1 MAGRYVGSARMA
13 ADHLAAAR
21 ATLSVIARI
30 REEFTMHCTLIRRCC
45 LMALLVLGLGLCL
58 AGNVS
63 TASAAPLLQQGKKT
77 LFQRVVSHPGATLL
91 AEPKTDAAVVR
102 KNVVPFTVMYV
113 YDRKDGWIQVGASTT
128 QPEGWM
134 EAAKSTDWNQSLTL
148 LFTPRTGRDP
158 VLFFKTETGLNELCS
173 APDMEKRL
181 DGLEAQA
188 AALRQGSQPVP
199 ESLPIL
205 ASEPADAQ
213 GAVSEKRFYLMP
225 ILDMKDPFDG
235 VKFLRVASIDP
246 GNGNNKDGK
255 NGPPKTGIALVID
268 TTISMKPYI
277 DQSLN
282 VVRQIYDKIEKDHM
296 ADNVGFAVVA
306 FRNSTKAT
314 PGLEYTAQVVSDFAT
329 AKDRKSLE
337 EKLSKVQE
345 AKVSSHDFNEDS
357 LAGVY
362 KAIEGL
368 NWSDYSSRLILLIT
382 DAGPLKSGDKYA
394 SVSMGPSEVNDFAR
408 QKGIWITA
416 LHLKSPGGHANHAYA
431 EQSYRALSKL
441 SGNRSNYLVVA
452 APTPAKGAEQFAA
465 IAKTLASGMVDM
477 VKNTA
482 EGKIMT
488 KPKDE
493 KPQTD
498 SAEDQAANLAA
509 TLGYAMQLEY
519 LGKKHENAAPSVV
532 NSWIADMD
540 LNQLAKSRQTPCVD
554 VAVLLTKNQLNDLS
568 SQLKAIIDNAERT
581 KKTDARDFFQGVLS
595 ASTRMARDPNMP
607 TQGKNLAELGVLSE
621 FLDGLPYKSDVM
633 LLREEDWYR
642 MSVGEQTA
650 FINRLKSRLARY
662 EEYDRDRANWESFG
676 QSNPGDWVYR
686 VPLSMLP

>member
-1 MAGRYVGSARMA
+1 
-13 ADHLAAAR
+13 
-21 ATLSVIARI
+21 
-30 REEFTMHCTLIRRCC
+30 MHCMPLFRRCC
-45 LMALLVLGLGLCL
+45 LVALLVLGFGVCL
-58 AGNVS
+58 VGAVS
-63 TASAAPLLQQGKKT
+63 SASAAPLLQQGKKT
-77 LFQRVVSHPGATLL
+77 LFQRVVSHPGAALL
-91 AEPKTDAAVVR
+91 AEPKADGAVVR
-102 KNVVPFTVMYV
+102 KSVVPFTVLYV
-113 YDRKDGWIQVGASTT
+113 YDRKDAYIQVGTSTT

-134 EAAKSTDWNQSLTL
+134 EAAKATDWNQSLTL
-148 LFTPRTGRDP
+148 LFTPRTGRAP
-158 VLFFKTETGLNELCS
+158 VLFFKTETGLNELCA

-181 DGLEAQA
+181 NALEAQA
-188 AALRQGSQPVP
+188 AALRQGNQPAP
-199 ESLPIL
+199 ETLPII

-246 GNGNNKDGK
+246 GNGTTKDGK

-329 AKDRKSLE
+329 AKDRKGLE

-345 AKVSSHDFNEDS
+345 ARVSSHDFNEDS

-362 KAIEGL
+362 KAVEGL
-368 NWSDYSSRLILLIT
+368 NWGDYSSRLILLIT
-382 DAGPLKSGDKYA
+382 DAGPLKSGDKFA
-394 SVSMGPSEVNDFAR
+394 SIAMGPSEVNDFAR

-416 LHLKSPGGHANHAYA
+416 LHLKSPGGKANHAYA

-441 SGNRSNYLVVA
+441 SGNRSNYLVVS

-465 IAKTLASGMVDM
+465 ITKTLATGMLDM

-493 KPQTD
+493 KPQNA
-498 SAEDQAANLAA
+498 SPEDQAANLAS

-519 LGKKHENAAPSVV
+519 LGKARENAAPSVV

-540 LNQLAKSRQTPCVD
+540 LNLLAKSRQTPCVD

-568 SQLKAIIDNAERT
+568 AQLKAIIDNAERT

-633 LLREEDWYR
+633 LLREEDWCR

-676 QSNPGDWVYR
+676 QTNPGDWVYR

>member
-1 MAGRYVGSARMA
+1 
-13 ADHLAAAR
+13 
-21 ATLSVIARI
+21 
-30 REEFTMHCTLIRRCC
+30 MHCMPMFRRCC
-45 LMALLVLGLGLCL
+45 LVALLVLGLGVCL
-58 AGNVS
+58 AGTVS

-77 LFQRVVSHPGATLL
+77 LFQRVVSHPGAALL
-91 AEPKTDAAVVR
+91 AEPKADGAVVR
-102 KNVVPFTVMYV
+102 KSVVPFTVMYV
-113 YDRKDGWIQVGASTT
+113 YDRKDAYLQVGASTA

-134 EAAKSTDWNQSLTL
+134 EAAKATDWNQSLTL

-158 VLFFKTETGLNELCS
+158 VLFFKTETGLNELCA

-181 DGLEAQA
+181 DALEAQA
-188 AALRQGSQPVP
+188 ASLRQSNQPAP
-199 ESLPIL
+199 ETMPIL

-246 GNGNNKDGK
+246 GNGKNKDGK

-296 ADNVGFAVVA
+296 TDNVGFAVVA
-306 FRNSTKAT
+306 FRSSTKAT
-314 PGLEYTAQVVSDFAT
+314 PGLEYTTEVVSDFAT

-362 KAIEGL
+362 KAVEGL
-368 NWSDYSSRLILLIT
+368 NWGDYSSRLILLIT
-382 DAGPLKSGDKYA
+382 DAGPLKSGDKFA
-394 SVSMGPSEVNDFAR
+394 SVAMGPSEVNDFAR

-416 LHLKSPGGHANHAYA
+416 LHLKSPGGNANHAYA

-441 SGNRSNYLVVA
+441 SGNRSNYLVVS

-465 IAKTLASGMVDM
+465 ITKTLATGMLDM

-493 KPQTD
+493 KPQTA

-519 LGKKHENAAPSVV
+519 LGKARENAAPSVV

-540 LNQLAKSRQTPCVD
+540 LN
-554 VAVLLTKNQLNDLS
+554 
-568 SQLKAIIDNAERT
+568 
-581 KKTDARDFFQGVLS
+581 
-595 ASTRMARDPNMP
+595 
-607 TQGKNLAELGVLSE
+607 
-621 FLDGLPYKSDVM
+621 
-633 LLREEDWYR
+633 
-642 MSVGEQTA
+642 
-650 FINRLKSRLARY
+650 
-662 EEYDRDRANWESFG
+662 
-676 QSNPGDWVYR
+676 
-686 VPLSMLP
+686 

>member
-1 MAGRYVGSARMA
+1 
-13 ADHLAAAR
+13 
-21 ATLSVIARI
+21 
-30 REEFTMHCTLIRRCC
+30 MHCMPLFRRCC
-45 LMALLVLGLGLCL
+45 LVALLVLGFGVCL
-58 AGNVS
+58 ADAVS
-63 TASAAPLLQQGKKT
+63 SASAAPLLQQGKKT
-77 LFQRVVSHPGATLL
+77 LFQRVVSHPGAALL
-91 AEPKTDAAVVR
+91 AEPKADGAVMR
-102 KNVVPFTVMYV
+102 KSVVPFTVLYV
-113 YDRKDGWIQVGASTT
+113 YDRKDAYIQVGASTT

-134 EAAKSTDWNQSLTL
+134 EAAKATDWNQSLTL
-148 LFTPRTGRDP
+148 LFTPRTGRAP
-158 VLFFKTETGLNELCS
+158 VLFFKTETGLNELCA

-181 DGLEAQA
+181 DALEAQA
-188 AALRQGSQPVP
+188 AALRQGNQPAP
-199 ESLPIL
+199 ETLPIL

-246 GNGNNKDGK
+246 GTGTAKDGK

-329 AKDRKSLE
+329 AKDRKGLE

-345 AKVSSHDFNEDS
+345 ARVSSHDFNEDS

-362 KAIEGL
+362 KAVEGL
-368 NWSDYSSRLILLIT
+368 NWGDYSSRLILLIT
-382 DAGPLKSGDKYA
+382 DAGPLKSGDKFA
-394 SVSMGPSEVNDFAR
+394 SIAMGPSEVNDFAR

-416 LHLKSPGGHANHAYA
+416 LHLKSPGGKANHAYA

-441 SGNRSNYLVVA
+441 SGNRSNYLVVS

-465 IAKTLASGMVDM
+465 ITKTLATGMLDM

-488 KPKDE
+488 RPKDE
-493 KPQTD
+493 KPQNA
-498 SAEDQAANLAA
+498 SPEDQAANLAA

-519 LGKKHENAAPSVV
+519 LGKARENAAPSVV

-540 LNQLAKSRQTPCVD
+540 LNLLAKSRQTPCVD

-568 SQLKAIIDNAERT
+568 AQLKAIIDNAERT

-607 TQGKNLAELGVLSE
+607 TQGKNLAELGVLAE

-676 QSNPGDWVYR
+676 QANPGDWVYR

>member
-1 MAGRYVGSARMA
+1 
-13 ADHLAAAR
+13 
-21 ATLSVIARI
+21 
-30 REEFTMHCTLIRRCC
+30 MHCMPMFRRCC
-45 LMALLVLGLGLCL
+45 LVALLVLGLGVCL
-58 AGNVS
+58 TGTVS

-77 LFQRVVSHPGATLL
+77 LFQRVVSHPGAALL
-91 AEPKTDAAVVR
+91 AEPKADGAVVR
-102 KNVVPFTVMYV
+102 KSVVPFTVMYV
-113 YDRKDGWIQVGASTT
+113 YDRKDAFIQVGASTA

-134 EAAKSTDWNQSLTL
+134 EAAKATDWNQSLTL

-158 VLFFKTETGLNELCS
+158 VLFFKTETGLNELCA

-181 DGLEAQA
+181 DALEAQA
-188 AALRQGSQPVP
+188 ASLRQSNQPAP
-199 ESLPIL
+199 ETMPIL

-246 GNGNNKDGK
+246 GNGKNKDGK

-296 ADNVGFAVVA
+296 TDNVGFAVVA
-306 FRNSTKAT
+306 FRSSTKAT
-314 PGLEYTAQVVSDFAT
+314 PGLEYTTEVVSDFAT

-362 KAIEGL
+362 KAVEGL
-368 NWSDYSSRLILLIT
+368 NWGDYSSRLILLIT
-382 DAGPLKSGDKYA
+382 DAGPLKSGDKFA
-394 SVSMGPSEVNDFAR
+394 SVAMGPSEVNDFAR

-416 LHLKSPGGHANHAYA
+416 LHLKSPGGNANHAYA

-441 SGNRSNYLVVA
+441 SGNRSNYLVVS

-465 IAKTLASGMVDM
+465 ITKTLATGMLDM

-493 KPQTD
+493 KPQTA

-519 LGKKHENAAPSVV
+519 LGKARENAAPSVV

-568 SQLKAIIDNAERT
+568 AQLKAIIDNAERT

-676 QSNPGDWVYR
+676 QANPGDWVYR

>member
-1 MAGRYVGSARMA
+1 M
-13 ADHLAAAR
+13 
-21 ATLSVIARI
+21 LSMPLV
-30 REEFTMHCTLIRRCC
+30 RRCC
-45 LMALLVLGLGLCL
+45 LVLLLMLGFGVCMAGSFS
-58 AGNVS
+58 AA
-63 TASAAPLLQQGKKT
+63 TAAPLLQQGKKT
-77 LFQRVVSHPGATLL
+77 LFQRVVSHPGAALL
-91 AEPKTDAAVVR
+91 AEPKAEGAVVR
-102 KNVVPFTVMYV
+102 KSVVPFTVMYV
-113 YDRKDGWIQVGASTT
+113 YERKDGWIQVGASTA

-134 EAAKSTDWNQSLTL
+134 EAAKATDWNQSLTL

-158 VLFFKTETGLNELCS
+158 VLFFKTEAGLNELCA

-181 DGLEAQA
+181 DALEAQA
-188 AALRQGSQPVP
+188 ATLRQSKQAAP
-199 ESLPIL
+199 ESMPIL

-246 GNGNNKDGK
+246 GNANAKDGK

-282 VVRQIYDKIEKDHM
+282 VVRKIYDEIEKGHM

-306 FRNSTKAT
+306 FRSSTKAA
-314 PGLEYTAQVVSDFAT
+314 PGLEYTTQVVSDFAT

-362 KAIEGL
+362 KAVEAL

-394 SVSMGPSEVNDFAR
+394 SVNMGPSEVNDFAR

-416 LHLKSPGGHANHAYA
+416 LHLKSPSGNANHAYA

-452 APTPAKGAEQFAA
+452 APTPTKGAEQFAA
-465 IAKTLASGMVDM
+465 ITKTLANGMVDM

-482 EGKIMT
+482 EGKVMT
-488 KPKDE
+488 RPKDE
-493 KPQTD
+493 KPQTA

-519 LGKKHENAAPSVV
+519 MGRTRDNAAPSVV

-568 SQLKAIIDNAERT
+568 TQIKTIIDNAERT